1 MAQIPKQ
8 ERGWDLGDYGTNWRC
23 GDTIWFYHANDIGKY
38 NKLPIQGQILQSIIC
53 QELRQRSI
61 IIVLVEN
68 SIETYPVML
77 DSMYDLIANDRKT
90 LRRLKHTLSVRTS
103 EKTKRT
109 MEALKK
115 CLEQ

>member
-1 MAQIPKQ
+1 MTQIPKQ
-8 ERGWDLGDYGTNWRC
+8 ELGWDLGDHGTNWRC
-23 GDTIWFYHANDIGKY
+23 GDILWFYHANDVGKY
-38 NKLPIQGQILQSIIC
+38 NKLPIQGRILQSIIC

-90 LRRLKHTLSVRTS
+90 LRLLKHTLLVRKQNES
-103 EKTKRT
+103 
-109 MEALKK
+109 
-115 CLEQ
+115 

>member
-1 MAQIPKQ
+1 MTQIPKQ
-8 ERGWDLGDYGTNWRC
+8 ERGWYLGDHGTNWRC
-23 GDTIWFYHANDIGKY
+23 GDILWFYHANDVGKY
-38 NKLPIQGQILQSIIC
+38 NKLPIQGRILKSIIC

-77 DSMYDLIANDRKT
+77 DSMYDLIANDRET
-90 LRRLKHTLSVRTS
+90 LRRLKHTLSARTS

-109 MEALKK
+109 IE
-115 CLEQ
+115 E